1 MLDTDSLGKP
11 RVADEKYVE
20 HGVGGILTIR
30 TYGRPFLPGNGNMPP
45 AYEAT
50 FEARGGLSSAQNK
63 ILA

>member
-1 MLDTDSLGKP
+1 MSDTDSLGKP

-20 HGVGGILTIR
+20 HGVGGILAIR
-30 TYGRPFLPGNGNMPP
+30 TYGRPFLPGNMPP